1 VTPGHFEIFC
11 NSGYPARDSLEVKV
25 ESGKRA
31 QANILAPTLPSSS
44 FPDVQFLIV
53 VLFKETDLYEHLTKI
68 FAGVRGVKVIMERRR
83 GDRRQQRRD
92 VAVERRERERRLH
105 RGKVSALGY
114 TAVRL
119 PRS

>member
-1 VTPGHFEIFC
+1 MTPGHFEIFC

-25 ESGKRA
+25 ESGKSA
-31 QANILAPTLPSSS
+31 QAESLAPTLPPSS

-53 VLFKETDLYEHLTKI
+53 VLFKEIDLYEHLSKI
-68 FAGVRGVKVIMERRR
+68 LTGVVGVKVIMERRH

>member
-11 NSGYPARDSLEVKV
+11 NSGYPACDSLEVKV

-68 FAGVRGVKVIMERRR
+68 LAGVGGVKVIMERRH

-92 VAVERRERERRLH
+92 VAVERCERERRLH

-114 TAVRL
+114 TAVRV

>member
-1 VTPGHFEIFC
+1 M
-11 NSGYPARDSLEVKV
+11 
-25 ESGKRA
+25 ESGKSA
-31 QANILAPTLPSSS
+31 QTEIVAPTLPLNS

-92 VAVERRERERRLH
+92 VAVERRERGERRLH

>member
-1 VTPGHFEIFC
+1 
-11 NSGYPARDSLEVKV
+11 
-25 ESGKRA
+25 
-31 QANILAPTLPSSS
+31 
-44 FPDVQFLIV
+44 
-53 VLFKETDLYEHLTKI
+53 
-68 FAGVRGVKVIMERRR
+68 VIMERRH